1 MRYHIWPVRNAVK
14 SGVWPG
20 STPKSPSEPGS
31 DTSST
36 SWVNEW
42 SGVTMLSVIEVGRA
56 MAYCFILAAFS
67 STSSIVP
74 WR

>member
-1 MRYHIWPVRNAVK
+1 MRSAEK
-14 SGVWPG
+14 SGVCPG

-42 SGVTMLSVIEVGRA
+42 SGVTIWSVSEVGRA
-56 MAYCFILAAFS
+56 MLAFHYCFILAALS
-67 STSSIVP
+67 STSSMVP
-74 WR
+74 LR